1 MKEITVLPDNAL
13 IRRLHGRFALM
24 AATPM
29 PYEIRSQIRGQ
40 PDITLYPNGNIASQ
54 KWKNNGLLHRVG
66 GPAEINYN
74 FNGDK
79 INESW
84 YKNGKRNRV
93 NNPALVTFGP
103 DLKPMKEV
111 WYNNGKKTKENF
123 YNGYNDLIKQRWF
136 NNKGNLHRDR
146 LPAEISYRFND
157 DKNTM
162 EIEEQIYYENGKF
175 KQRSNNKPNMIIND
189 GFGIDEY
196 TLNQNGQTISYRRN
210 GRYLTTMF
218 GNTARMCGRKQ
229 RKYVNKRAK

>member
-1 MKEITVLPDNAL
+1 MNDFTLPNITLM
-13 IRRLHGRFALM
+13 RRLRARIGLL

-40 PDITLYPNGNIASQ
+40 PDITLYPNGRIASK
-54 KWKNNGLLHRVG
+54 KWRNNGELHRVT

-74 FNGDK
+74 FNGEK
-79 INESW
+79 INASW
-84 YKNGKRNRV
+84 YKLGKRNRV
-93 NNPALVTFGP
+93 NNPALITFGP

-111 WYNNGKKTKENF
+111 WYTNGKKTKEYF

-136 NNKGNLHRDR
+136 NNKGKLHRDT

-157 DKNTM
+157 DKNIM

-175 KQRSNNKPNMIIND
+175 KQRSNGQPNMIIND
-189 GFGIDEY
+189 GFDIDEY
-196 TLNQNGQTISYRRN
+196 TLDQNGRIISIRRSGVN
-210 GRYLTTMF
+210 IPTTF

-229 RKYVNKRAK
+229 RKRVNKRVK